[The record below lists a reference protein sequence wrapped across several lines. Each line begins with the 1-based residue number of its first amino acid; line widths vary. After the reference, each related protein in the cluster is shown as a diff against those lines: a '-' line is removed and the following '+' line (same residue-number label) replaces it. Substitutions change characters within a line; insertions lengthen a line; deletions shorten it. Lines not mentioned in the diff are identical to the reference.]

1 MGGAWADANP
11 RDYLRQGGVLARRMG
26 ARYASL
32 TDELGGYA
40 MKFED
45 LSPDLQERAKGCKSA
60 EDILA
65 LAKDEGY
72 ELSDDELES
81 VSGGDRDCLTV
92 CREHGSEPDCSRLRT
107 L

>member
-1 MGGAWADANP
+1 
-11 RDYLRQGGVLARRMG
+11 
-26 ARYASL
+26 
-32 TDELGGYA
+32 

-45 LSPDLQERAKGCKSA
+45 LSPDLQEKAKGCKSA

-81 VSGGDRDCLTV
+81 VSGGDWDCWTV

>member
-1 MGGAWADANP
+1 
-11 RDYLRQGGVLARRMG
+11 
-26 ARYASL
+26 
-32 TDELGGYA
+32 

-81 VSGGDRDCLTV
+81 VSGGAGIAGLSVVSMARNPTAQ
-92 CREHGSEPDCSRLRT
+92 G
-107 L
+107 

>member
-1 MGGAWADANP
+1 
-11 RDYLRQGGVLARRMG
+11 
-26 ARYASL
+26 
-32 TDELGGYA
+32 

-72 ELSDDELES
+72 EFSDDELES
-81 VSGGDRDCLTV
+81 VSGGSWNECSAYDKFEDCV
-92 CREHGSEPDCSRLRT
+92 NFKFD
-107 L
+107 

>member
-1 MGGAWADANP
+1 
-11 RDYLRQGGVLARRMG
+11 
-26 ARYASL
+26 
-32 TDELGGYA
+32 

-81 VSGGDRDCLTV
+81 VSGGDWDCLTV